1 MCKSLTNRLRREV
14 DEMNPDGRIP
24 RRRGGV
30 CGLLLILLGL
40 WGGLAP
46 FVGPYFHFGY
56 TPDKVW
62 TYNPGRLYYSIIPA
76 AVVLVG
82 GLLVVVTRN
91 RGVGVSGG
99 LLAAL
104 GGAWFGIGAT
114 FTAIVLKRSIAA
126 GHPILAAGATADSL
140 RAYLETNALF
150 VGLGFLVVF
159 VGALAMGRLSMLAAA
174 DLAGEDAEG
183 YYPEFPAAQSAS
195 FPSATGQLPDTTA
208 NLRPPEI

>member
-1 MCKSLTNRLRREV
+1 MCKSLRNQLRREV

-46 FVGPYFHFGY
+46 FVGPYLHFGY

-62 TYNPGRLYYSIIPA
+62 VYNSGRLYYSVIPA
-76 AVVLVG
+76 AAVLVG
-82 GLLVVVTRN
+82 GLLVVATRN
-91 RGVGVSGG
+91 RAVGVSGG

-104 GGAWFGIGAT
+104 GGAWFGIGDT
-114 FTAIVLKRSIAA
+114 FTTVVLKRSIAA
-126 GHPILAAGATADSL
+126 GHPILWAGATAGSM
-140 RAYLETNALF
+140 RAYLETMALF
-150 VGLGFLVVF
+150 IGLGFLVVF
-159 VGALAMGRLSMLAAA
+159 LGALAMGRLSMLAAA
-174 DLAGEDAEG
+174 DLVGDEPEG

-195 FPSATGQLPDTTA
+195 FPSATGLLPDTTA
-208 NLRPPEI
+208 NIRPPDI